1 MRFKIQCFVLCRFFF
16 GSLAVRGC
24 MPNTFYLHRLKLHA
38 QSMDEY
44 FYDFSS
50 HVSKLYVFRFPFTF
64 ATTFVWNNVGL
75 NGCCLNVNKYVFFC
89 LFIQLL
95 LMLADLIFNICICFI
110 WQPIPIY
117 NILYRICLHPT
128 NIVNVK
134 IYKGRWMYVCYC
146 IM

>member
-1 MRFKIQCFVLCRFFF
+1 MFNKCLKTNAYFMSEFRARTVLVEIVMYNRPESGWDLKFNALYFVGFFF

-75 NGCCLNVNKYVFFC
+75 NGCCLNVNKYVFFVC
-89 LFIQLL
+89 L
-95 LMLADLIFNICICFI
+95 
-110 WQPIPIY
+110 Y
-117 NILYRICLHPT
+117 SY
-128 NIVNVK
+128 
-134 IYKGRWMYVCYC
+134 Y
-146 IM
+146 